1 VTLAAGSRLG
11 PYEILSPIGA
21 GGMGEVYK
29 ARDTRLDRTVAI
41 KVLPDH
47 LSKNEEVRQ
56 RFEREAKTISQLS
69 HPHICALYDVGNQDG
84 VEFLV
89 MEYLEGETLA
99 DRLSKGP
106 LPLEQTLRYGIEIA
120 DALDKAHRQGI
131 IHRDLKPGNVMLTKS
146 GVKLLDFGL
155 AKVIDPEE
163 PVSSL
168 TSAATAAKDVTR
180 AGAILGTLSY
190 MAPEQLEG
198 KKADLRT
205 DIFALGATLYE
216 MATGKKAFS
225 GTGQASVISAIMTA
239 EPAPISAV
247 QAMTPPAL
255 DRVVKTCLAK
265 DPEHRW
271 QSAADV
277 GLELAWIGRGGTEE
291 TGRAGPVPGRRLL
304 WVGLAAAGLL
314 AAAVFALLYAFHRPP
329 ANAPAVPIRFAIHP
343 PPGTRFAWI
352 RNQNL
357 FAVSPDGRSIAF
369 VARGADGRP
378 SLWARPLA
386 ESSAVPLPGTEGAAA
401 PFWSPDSRF
410 VAFFAEG
417 KLKKIDVAGGPPVT
431 LCDVSP
437 GFPKGSWGSRHT
449 ILFDQGPLTGMNLVG
464 DGGGTPKTVLKPDPS
479 RQEASIGW
487 PEFLPDGRHFLYIGR
502 AETEKQTYVRLA
514 SLDDGRTESLVK
526 NCSRA
531 QYVPTGSADGPGYL
545 LYARDGSLLAQPFD
559 DRRMRL
565 VGDPVPTGL
574 DVWQHTLSGTGS
586 FSASDNGVLAS
597 RGIPGPSHPV
607 WLDRAGRETGSVESS
622 GRFDSVNL
630 SFDPRRFLVTKVNP
644 RTGTHEV
651 WVGDVSRSVLTK
663 LDLGDDEYERPVW
676 SPDGTRLALTVASLR
691 HPPVLSLLSLRGG
704 RSPEAILPA
713 GPNHAAEA
721 WSPDGRFLLY
731 AIRSGAQAG
740 LWVANADGERKP
752 RPLLTGVFD
761 PVHAQFSPDG
771 RWIAFCLAESGR
783 SEVYVTAFPEPGERV
798 RVSASGGS
806 RPRWRRDG
814 LEIFYVS
821 RDNEMIATPVRLSSE
836 VQVGAQQRLF
846 RIDPAG
852 WQDYDVTGDGERFL
866 VVVSVPVPD
875 ADAITVTVNWLSR
888 ITFQAAGHSQRPL
901 DAAGRE

>member
-1 VTLAAGSRLG
+1 MTLSAGYRLG
-11 PYEILSPIGA
+11 PYEILSPLGA

-29 ARDTRLDRTVAI
+29 ARDTRLDRTVAV
-41 KVLPDH
+41 KVLPTH
-47 LSKNEEVRQ
+47 LSSSPEVRQ

-69 HPHICALYDVGNQDG
+69 HPHICSLHDVGSQDG
-84 VEFLV
+84 VEYLV
-89 MEYLEGETLA
+89 MEYLEGETLS
-99 DRLSKGP
+99 DRLARGP
-106 LPLEQTLRYGIEIA
+106 LPLEQTLRFGVEIA

-131 IHRDLKPGNVMLTKS
+131 VHRDLKPGNVMLTKS

-155 AKVIDPEE
+155 AKVLQPETPIE
-163 PVSSL
+163 SL
-168 TSAATAAKDVTR
+168 TSAPTAPRHVTR
-180 AGAILGTLSY
+180 DGTILGTLSY

-198 KKADLRT
+198 KKADSRA

-216 MATGKKAFS
+216 MATGRKAFS
-225 GTGQASVISAIMTA
+225 GESQASLIAAILSS
-239 EPAPISAV
+239 EPAPIATV
-247 QAMTPPAL
+247 QPMTPPAL
-255 DRVVKTCLAK
+255 ERIIKTCLAK
-265 DPEHRW
+265 DPDDRW

-277 GLELAWIGRGGTEE
+277 GLDLAWIGRGGAEE
-291 TGRAGPVPGRRLL
+291 TGRPGLSSGHRL
-304 WVGLAAAGLL
+304 WVGLAAAGFL

-329 ANAPAVPIRFAIHP
+329 ANAPAAPIRFAIHP

-357 FAVSPDGRSIAF
+357 FAVSPDGLSIAF
-369 VARGADGRP
+369 AARGADGRP

-417 KLKKIDVAGGPPVT
+417 KLKKADVAGGPPVT

-449 ILFDQGPLTGMNLVG
+449 ILFSQGGAAMSLVG

-479 RQEASIGW
+479 RQEATIGW
-487 PEFLPDGRHFLYIGR
+487 PDFLPDGRHFLYIGR
-502 AETEKQTYVRLA
+502 AGTEKQTYVCLA
-514 SLDDGRTESLVK
+514 SLDDGRTEPLVK

-531 QYVPTGSADGPGYL
+531 QYVPAGSGGGSGYL

-565 VGDPVPTGL
+565 VGDPIPTGL
-574 DVWQHTLSGTGS
+574 EVWHHALTGTGT

-597 RGIPGPSHPV
+597 RGNPSPARLV
-607 WLDRAGRETGSVESS
+607 WLDRAGRETGSVESP
-622 GRFDSVNL
+622 GGFDSVNL

-663 LDLGDDEYERPVW
+663 LDLGDDEYEQPVW
-676 SPDGTRLALTVASLR
+676 SPDGTRLALTVGALR
-691 HPPVLSLLSLRGG
+691 HPPVLSLFSLRAG
-704 RSPEAILPA
+704 RSPEPILPS
-713 GPNHAAEA
+713 GHNQSAED

-731 AIRSGAQAG
+731 TIRAGAQAG

-761 PVHAQFSPDG
+761 PAHAQFSPDG

-814 LEIFYVS
+814 REILYVS
-821 RDNEMIATPVRLSSE
+821 RDNEMIATPIRLASE
-836 VQVGAQQRLF
+836 VQVGAPQRLF

-866 VVVSVPVPD
+866 AVVTVPVPD

-888 ITFQAAGHSQRPL
+888 ISLPKR
-901 DAAGRE
+901 